1 MLGPRRNIAI
11 IFDVEKLEWCGYPTL
26 KNFGR
31 YVYSFRQNTGTWD
44 TQTDGQTPHAW
55 RRGPRLHS
63 IAWKTRSEKATSD
76 IRIGR
81 KKLYQWKG
89 RPDPHNPSYGFAMQW
104 HSNLCFT
111 RSSAAAKRPRDAPC
125 HWKSCCHPKSL
136 KAILLVFHCN
146 DVSISY
152 RFWDI
157 QLWILARPWNLG

>member
-1 MLGPRRNIAI
+1 VVTRRWKILEDMFIRFDRIQEREIPRQMDRHRMHDVAGRACIASRGKPEAKKLRQI
-11 IFDVEKLEWCGYPTL
+11 YESDV
-26 KNFGR
+26 
-31 YVYSFRQNTGTWD
+31 
-44 TQTDGQTPHAW
+44 
-55 RRGPRLHS
+55 
-63 IAWKTRSEKATSD
+63 
-76 IRIGR
+76 